1 MKSSQLAAILR
12 QLADLV
18 ETLPE
23 SELASVSK
31 ALHGVLTKQGRNLG
45 VQRRGGNLFNGI
57 DLLSKRELAELIQAI
72 SAPLSFRSKDSQQ
85 DVASKVKTLLKKEP
99 NYQRRVRNFLRH
111 GRPTQGSPELESAF
125 RSILR
130 ESDETSPSSN

>member
-1 MKSSQLAAILR
+1 MKSSQLVAILR

-31 ALHGVLTKQGRNLG
+31 ALQGLLTNKGKTLG
-45 VQRRGGNLFNGI
+45 VQRRGGNLFSVI
-57 DLLSKRELAELIQAI
+57 DLLPKRELAELIQAI
-72 SAPLSFRSKDSQQ
+72 SVPLNVRGKDSQQ

-99 NYQRRVRNFLRH
+99 DYQRRVRNYLRH
-111 GRPTQGSPELESAF
+111 GRPTHGSPELESAF

-130 ESDETSPSSN
+130 ESDETSRTSN